1 MSRLDAQAS
10 TQPMGKPPRQ
20 VASAARP
27 GFLGLLLVALT
38 LTLALALPTIGL
50 AEDEFLQPDQAF
62 RIAGQAQGPDSIRL
76 SWEIEPGYYLY
87 GSKFR
92 FESKTPGFDLGQAKL
107 PPAETKMDQFFGEV
121 AIYRDRVEAT
131 LPVTRTSDVG
141 EVVRIEAQ
149 SQGCADAGLCYPPQ
163 RQSILL
169 ELPALAAVEPLAE
182 TPTALI
188 DDRTEASNLASNPSE
203 SNSGTSNG
211 SLPSQPQSQPQ
222 PQSLATPNPASVDA
236 PLSAQLSNGSPSLGF
251 GFEDDILPAEEAFQL
266 DVMVE
271 DAQTLALRWQI
282 APETYLYQEKI
293 ELALEDAEGVQLGTY
308 ALPAAEI
315 KADTVRP
322 DGSIGD
328 VAIYHGAVDLS
339 VPLLRGQA
347 AATSVTLVAKY
358 QGCAERGICY
368 PPVTDRLRLDLP
380 PALTTVA
387 LIEPMSAGAA
397 ENPSDTGSVTD
408 ASASTAAV
416 SVAGTA
422 PPQRVSEQDQIA
434 ARLAETGIFGALA
447 IFFVLG
453 LLLSFTPCV
462 FPMIPILSG
471 IIAGQG
477 DQITTRKAFFLSLAY
492 VLAMALTY
500 AVVGVIAGLF
510 GANLQ
515 AAFQNAWVLAAFAAI
530 FVALSL
536 SMFGFYDLQLPSS
549 FQTKLT
555 QLSNKQQG
563 GTLTGAA
570 IMGALSALI
579 VGPCVAPPLM
589 GALIFI
595 GKTGD
600 GVLGFFA
607 LLGLGLGMGAP
618 LLAIGTSAGKLL
630 PRAGAWMDSVKAVFG
645 VLLLAVAVLL
655 IERVIPAA
663 VAMLL
668 WGLLLISSAV
678 YLGALTQHGPEASGW
693 SKLWKSLGVALLVYG
708 VLMLVGAA
716 AGGKDTI
723 QPLRGLAPAAG
734 GQGAVAAH
742 PEFQRIKTVADLDQ
756 AVAAASASGKP
767 VMLDFYADWC
777 VSCKEMERYTFPDPA
792 VQQAMQRYVL
802 LQADVTAND
811 AEDKALMQERFG
823 IPGPP
828 AMLFFDSSGQE
839 QRGWRL
845 VGFIPAEEFAT
856 HLNEFGQ

>member
-1 MSRLDAQAS
+1 MYCEHTL
-10 TQPMGKPPRQ
+10 TP
-20 VASAARP
+20 AARSP
-27 GFLGLLLVALT
+27 HAWLRHALVRRFSLLPLLLGLAVGLPG
-38 LTLALALPTIGL
+38 LAI

-62 RIAGQAQGPDSIRL
+62 QIDGEAPGPDQIEI
-76 SWEIEPGYYLY
+76 SWEIAPGYYLY

-92 FESKTPGFDLGQAKL
+92 FESKTPGFELGAAEL
-107 PPAETKMDQFFGEV
+107 PSAETKNDPFFGEV
-121 AIYRDRVEAT
+121 TIYRDRVTAT
-131 LPVTRTSDVG
+131 LPAQRGAEVG
-141 EVVRIEAQ
+141 DVVRVEAQ

-163 RQSILL
+163 RESLLL
-169 ELPALAAVEPLAE
+169 ELPRMAALEAKPSSPAGENNSADKPNAGAM
-182 TPTALI
+182 PT
-188 DDRTEASNLASNPSE
+188 
-203 SNSGTSNG
+203 
-211 SLPSQPQSQPQ
+211 
-222 PQSLATPNPASVDA
+222 QSLAALDNADA
-236 PLSAQLSNGSPSLGF
+236 PLASAQSSRTASLTTQSLGL
-251 GFEDDILPAEEAFQL
+251 GFDDDILPAEEAFVL
-266 DVMVE
+266 DVRV
-271 DAQTLALRWQI
+271 DDPQTLALNWQI

-293 ELALEDAEGVQLGTY
+293 ELRLEDADGVQLDAY
-308 ALPAAEI
+308 ELPPAEV
-315 KADTVRP
+315 KPDTVRP

-328 VAIYHGAVDLS
+328 VAIYQGQVDFE
-339 VPLLRGQA
+339 VPLRRGSE
-347 AATSVTLVAKY
+347 AATSVTLVASY

-368 PPVTDRLRLDLP
+368 PPVTDRIQLNLP
-380 PALTTVA
+380 TAVTTVA
-387 LIEPMSAGAA
+387 LTEPVSPEGTQTSASAGS
-397 ENPSDTGSVTD
+397 E
-408 ASASTAAV
+408 
-416 SVAGTA
+416 
-422 PPQRVSEQDQIA
+422 PPERVSEQDQIA
-434 ARLAETGIFGALA
+434 ARLAETGILGALA

-453 LLLSFTPCV
+453 LLLAFTPCV

-477 DQITTRKAFFLSLAY
+477 DSITTRKAFFLSLAY

-515 AAFQNAWVLAAFAAI
+515 ATFQNAWVLAAFAAI

-549 FQTKLT
+549 VQTKLT
-555 QLSNKQQG
+555 QISNKQQG

-600 GVLGFFA
+600 AVLGFFA

-618 LLAIGTSAGKLL
+618 LLAIGTSAGKIL

-655 IERVIPAA
+655 VERVIPAA
-663 VAMLL
+663 FAMAL
-668 WGLLLISSAV
+668 WGLLLISSGV
-678 YLGALTQHGPEASGW
+678 YLGALTQHGPETSGW
-693 SKLWKSLGVALLVYG
+693 SKLWKSLGIALLIYG

-742 PEFQRIKTVADLDQ
+742 PEFERIKTVADLDQ
-756 AVAAASASGKP
+756 AVAEAKAEGKP

-828 AMLFFDSSGQE
+828 AMMFFDADGEE

-845 VGFIPAEEFAT
+845 VGFVPAEEFAA
-856 HLNEFGQ
+856 HLNEFNR

>member
-1 MSRLDAQAS
+1 MSRNPRNRQRHRARNGALLSRLGLLLLALIL
-10 TQPMGKPPRQ
+10 PMTLGLAPP
-20 VASAARP
+20 VASAA
-27 GFLGLLLVALT
+27 
-38 LTLALALPTIGL
+38 
-50 AEDEFLQPDQAF
+50 EDDFLQPDQAF
-62 RIAGQAQGPDSIRL
+62 RISGTAQGTDAVTV
-76 SWEIEPGYYLY
+76 SWDIEPGYYLY
-87 GSKFR
+87 SSKFR
-92 FESKTPGFDLGQAKL
+92 FESKTPGFELGNALL
-107 PPAETKMDQFFGEV
+107 PPAEAKTDPFFGEV
-121 AIYRDRVEAT
+121 EIYRDRVEAT
-131 LPVTRTSDVG
+131 LPVERSGDVG
-141 EVVRIEAQ
+141 EVVRIETQ

-169 ELPALAAVEPLAE
+169 ELPRLAAVEQAE
-182 TPTALI
+182 KPPT
-188 DDRTEASNLASNPSE
+188 SPSPDV
-203 SNSGTSNG
+203 SAQSDTQSAAKARNG
-211 SLPSQPQSQPQ
+211 
-222 PQSLATPNPASVDA
+222 V
-236 PLSAQLSNGSPSLGF
+236 SAQLSGGTQSLGL

-266 DVMVE
+266 DVAVE
-271 DAQTLALRWQI
+271 DPQTLALRWRI
-282 APETYLYQEKI
+282 APDTYLYQEKI
-293 ELALEDAEGVQLGTY
+293 ELALEDAEGVQLGAY
-308 ALPAAEI
+308 QLPPAEI
-315 KADTVRP
+315 KPDTVRP

-328 VAIYHGAVDLS
+328 VAIYHGDVGLS
-339 VPLLRGQA
+339 VPLLRGSE
-347 AATSVTLVAKY
+347 AATSATLVAKY

-368 PPVTDRLRLDLP
+368 PPVTDRVTLDLP
-380 PALTTVA
+380 PAVTTVA
-387 LIEPMSAGAA
+387 LPEPAQPEAGEDGAA
-397 ENPSDTGSVTD
+397 SGTGPNTGSDTD
-408 ASASTAAV
+408 SA
-416 SVAGTA
+416 A
-422 PPQRVSEQDQIA
+422 PERVSEQDQIA

-453 LLLSFTPCV
+453 LLLAFTPCV

-500 AVVGVIAGLF
+500 AIVGVIAGLF

-515 AAFQNAWVLAAFAAI
+515 ATFQNAWVLAAFAAI

-549 FQTKLT
+549 VQTKLT

-600 GVLGFFA
+600 AVLGFFA

-618 LLAIGTSAGKLL
+618 LLAIGASAGKLL

-655 IERVIPAA
+655 VERVIPAA
-663 VAMLL
+663 FAMVL
-668 WGLLLISSAV
+668 WGLLLISSGV
-678 YLGALTQHGPEASGW
+678 YLGALTQHSAEASGW

-734 GQGAVAAH
+734 GAGAMAAH
-742 PEFQRIKTVADLDQ
+742 PEFKPIKTVADLDQ
-756 AVAAASASGKP
+756 AVAEAEAQGKP

-792 VQQAMQRYVL
+792 VQQAMQRYML

-828 AMLFFDSSGQE
+828 AMLFFDSSGEE

-845 VGFIPAEEFAT
+845 VGFVPADEFAA
-856 HLNEFGQ
+856 HLNEFGR